1 MLRYR
6 CKLIESVCVC
16 YVRLVTRRRPTASQL
31 STFREDIINFEEEP
45 SDRGTAFPYPPPDE
59 NSSRRVNAEETL
71 RQPLRIS
78 PEGRIP
84 LSERGEEI
92 PLEVEFDTLIDRMY
106 EFTRYILHF
115 YVYCIV
121 ILFLLRLHFY

>member
-1 MLRYR
+1 MPY
-6 CKLIESVCVC
+6 
-16 YVRLVTRRRPTASQL
+16 P
-31 STFREDIINFEEEP
+31 P
-45 SDRGTAFPYPPPDE
+45 PPYPPPDE